1 MQERGAI
8 LPGETKEEFVESMMD
23 VDEPSRWSMNQRFL
37 GKIGVNLYLMVYGFL
52 PGQFDYYMSDDTHF
66 GGWTFSIEDMAKFG
80 VNNVTYE
87 GEGQYPSE
95 RALEN
100 FPVAVFDVPTAT
112 IPPAVVP
119 TPIPTPTPPPG
130 STPTPTPDP
139 DLEAEADQWA
149 EPPPAD
155 ITVEGDTVVIS
166 GDLNHN
172 AYIRFRSEIVG
183 KEEEISAIRINSE
196 YGDVDQAIFIGLWV
210 YDHGVDVVVDE
221 LCLSACAN
229 YIFTAGKNKI
239 IEESALVGWYGSP
252 QEHEI
257 EAQSLGL
264 SIEELIS
271 NDLSDDPYGTGSPVS
286 EEEREEILRDIVQQ
300 VESGIENERQFL
312 EWTGINDDALLYGFI
327 GVDWDVGYWPM
338 HLFEGWTFSIEDMAK
353 LGIENVTYNG
363 TGEYPSSESI
373 LVRGVTV
380 FEVP

>member
-1 MQERGAI
+1 M
-8 LPGETKEEFVESMMD
+8 
-23 VDEPSRWSMNQRFL
+23 
-37 GKIGVNLYLMVYGFL
+37 
-52 PGQFDYYMSDDTHF
+52 
-66 GGWTFSIEDMAKFG
+66 GWF
-80 VNNVTYE
+80 
-87 GEGQYPSE
+87 
-95 RALEN
+95 
-100 FPVAVFDVPTAT
+100 
-112 IPPAVVP
+112 
-119 TPIPTPTPPPG
+119 
-130 STPTPTPDP
+130 
-139 DLEAEADQWA
+139 
-149 EPPPAD
+149 
-155 ITVEGDTVVIS
+155 
-166 GDLNHN
+166 
-172 AYIRFRSEIVG
+172 
-183 KEEEISAIRINSE
+183 
-196 YGDVDQAIFIGLWV
+196 
-210 YDHGVDVVVDE
+210 
-221 LCLSACAN
+221 
-229 YIFTAGKNKI
+229 
-239 IEESALVGWYGSP
+239 GSP

-271 NDLSDDPYGTGSPVS
+271 NDSSDDPYGTGSPVS